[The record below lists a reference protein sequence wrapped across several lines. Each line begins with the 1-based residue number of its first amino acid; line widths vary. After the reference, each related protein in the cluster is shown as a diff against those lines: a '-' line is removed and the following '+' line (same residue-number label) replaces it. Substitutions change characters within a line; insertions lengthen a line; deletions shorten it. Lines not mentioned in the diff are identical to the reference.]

1 MKLKIFSKTLMQIIK
16 FKYNK
21 KVKVKQGIYNNG
33 RINKKY
39 KIYMQINKL
48 IIKVKIMIYM
58 NNLILK

>member
-1 MKLKIFSKTLMQIIK
+1 MQIIK